1 MPTLI
6 ADPRSLA
13 ESKGTR
19 QRRAEASRSSGIA
32 SRIKA
37 WFPASSQAIATN
49 YAAAASLI
57 LLGYALYATV
67 PRATEMTRVYYDS
80 LFPQAGWAVLRVVVV
95 AYLLLLPLYYATF
108 SDDHTVKC
116 RRFWQGLVALP
127 HRRPT
132 PEESVAFRAIAVKAI
147 FWPLMVVWLQ
157 MQAHD
162 LTTNTEAFLSFGR
175 FFPYGYCA
183 IYHGLFVVDV
193 LLFAVGYGVEHP
205 WLRNEIRSVEP
216 TLLGWLA
223 ALLCYPPLAWLSLNA
238 LGWFSSE
245 LPQFRS
251 PTFQV
256 AAAVAMLLGVAVY
269 AWATLALGLRASN
282 LTNRGIVTTGPYR
295 WIRHPAYVA
304 KNLSWWIGATP
315 LFLKFAC
322 TDPWRLVPAILG
334 TAAWSGIYVLR
345 ALTEERH
352 LGSDPDYRAY
362 RARVRWRFIPGLV
375 LTFTGTRDIS
385 RNSATDKLTA
395 AEMQFAR

>member
-1 MPTLI
+1 M
-6 ADPRSLA
+6 
-13 ESKGTR
+13 
-19 QRRAEASRSSGIA
+19 
-32 SRIKA
+32 
-37 WFPASSQAIATN
+37 
-49 YAAAASLI
+49 
-57 LLGYALYATV
+57 
-67 PRATEMTRVYYDS
+67 
-80 LFPQAGWAVLRVVVV
+80 
-95 AYLLLLPLYYATF
+95 
-108 SDDHTVKC
+108 
-116 RRFWQGLVALP
+116 
-127 HRRPT
+127 
-132 PEESVAFRAIAVKAI
+132 KAI
-147 FWPLMVVWLQ
+147 FWPLMVVWFQL
-157 MQAHD
+157 QAHD
-162 LTTNTEAFLSFGR
+162 LTKSTEAFLSFGR
-175 FFPYGYCA
+175 FFPYGYSA

-223 ALLCYPPLAWLSLNA
+223 ALLCYPPLVWLTSNA

-256 AAAVAMLLGVAVY
+256 TAAVAMLLGVGVY

-322 TDPWRLVPAILG
+322 TDPWGLVPVILG

-345 ALTEERH
+345 AFTEERH
-352 LGSDPDYRAY
+352 LGSDPDYQAY
-362 RARVRWRFIPGLV
+362 RSRVRWRFIPRLV
-375 LTFTGTRDIS
+375 
-385 RNSATDKLTA
+385 
-395 AEMQFAR
+395 